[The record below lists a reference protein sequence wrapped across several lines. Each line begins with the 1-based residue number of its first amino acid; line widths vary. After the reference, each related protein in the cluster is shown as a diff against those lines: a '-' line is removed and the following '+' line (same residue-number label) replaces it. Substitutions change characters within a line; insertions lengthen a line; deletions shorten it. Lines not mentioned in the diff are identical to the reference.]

1 MDINIKNIF
10 YVFVAWFEQAPVF
23 QTWPQEITKMKE
35 CTMAFYDS
43 MKKVCHYMF
52 RILAMA
58 LDIKVANDPNKFSK
72 FMFKLKLKSDT
83 CNWLDVCYR
92 RIQNIL
98 TSIIIWERLIIF
110 QTYDSCATREYQKVV
125 SFSSLSNLN
134 QYLWNSLPD
143 SYSNN

>member
-1 MDINIKNIF
+1 
-10 YVFVAWFEQAPVF
+10 
-23 QTWPQEITKMKE
+23 MKE

-72 FMFKLKLKSDT
+72 FMFKLKLKSYT
-83 CNWLDVCYR
+83 CNWLDVCCF

-110 QTYDSCATREYQKVV
+110 QTYDSSATREYQKVV
-125 SFSSLSNLN
+125 SFNPLFDLN
-134 QYLWNSLPD
+134 QYL
-143 SYSNN
+143 